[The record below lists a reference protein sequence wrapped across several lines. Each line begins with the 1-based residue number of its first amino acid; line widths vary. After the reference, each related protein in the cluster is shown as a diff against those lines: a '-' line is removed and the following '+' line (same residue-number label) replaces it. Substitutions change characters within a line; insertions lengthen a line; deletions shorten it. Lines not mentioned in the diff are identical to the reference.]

1 MRVCKNLLDQF
12 VHGCRFCICPGG
24 YEVNSPRIVESIY
37 NECVPVI
44 IADSFVL
51 PFSDVLNWQSFSV
64 HVKEI
69 DIPNLKTILQSIPM
83 EQYTS
88 MQVVLLAPFIYP
100 CNHVVRLFIG
110 VIICSSKTSR
120 HTYAAVHPLP

>member
-1 MRVCKNLLDQF
+1 M
-12 VHGCRFCICPGG
+12 
-24 YEVNSPRIVESIY
+24 NSPRIVESIY

-88 MQVVLLAPFIYP
+88 MQVLLLLPFIYP
-100 CNHVVRLFIG
+100 CNCVVQL
-110 VIICSSKTSR
+110 
-120 HTYAAVHPLP
+120 